1 MWQKI
6 KNNLQARWWKRGV
19 QNHLPNFQL
28 ELADIVT
35 QHPDQKIIIFP
46 PGLGWL
52 ETKLQRPQHLAQ
64 ALANQGILVFY
75 VLPETSNQLDGF
87 KMIAE
92 NLFLCHVPLEIF
104 NILADPYVLT
114 MTWNYQFAA
123 QISPVRIIYDY
134 VDHLQAFSGNQTKLE
149 HDHTHLIQIA
159 ELILATSVPLF
170 QEVLRDRSDAILC
183 PNGVDYAHFAM
194 NNNTRVNPPAEI
206 APLLLDGSP
215 IIGYSGALARWFDY
229 DLLETTASL
238 RSDLQFLLIGP
249 DFDNSMPA
257 KLLELPNLT
266 WLGPKPYPILPG
278 YMHFFD
284 VAMIPFSV
292 NDLTHAVSPLKL
304 FEYMAAGKPVV
315 ITPMEESMRYPGV
328 LVAQDSQEFSAR
340 LDEALE
346 LRADQDYLQ
355 TIQKVANENT
365 WQVRAQQIKQ
375 ALVDESNSPVLKT

>member
-64 ALANQGILVFY
+64 ALANQGILV
-75 VLPETSNQLDGF
+75 
-87 KMIAE
+87 
-92 NLFLCHVPLEIF
+92 
-104 NILADPYVLT
+104 PYVLT
-114 MTWNYQFAA
+114 MTWNYKFAA

-238 RSDLQFLLIGP
+238 RPDLQFLLIGP
-249 DFDNSMPA
+249 DFDNSLPA

-266 WLGPKPYPILPG
+266 WLGPKPYLILPG

-340 LDEALE
+340 IDEALE

-375 ALVDESNSPVLKT
+375 ALVDESNSPILKT